1 MPSKYV
7 GEELRELVKSVRDG
21 TFEYKNR
28 DKTEINWAKYD
39 SAQIREM
46 ANYLNNLRDIVD
58 EAGNRI
64 RIRTIPEK
72 RGPGKPETNPADI
85 AKMLLL
91 QTYTESPNRVAEGLL
106 LLFQEKL
113 GISRHFS
120 YKTIER
126 GYDREKVNEILDEV
140 VAITNECVESEEKT
154 CSFDGTGLSASNKE
168 NYADKRQ
175 KQNSK
180 KNQKKSKPS
189 NDDQS
194 DDSFPITNLTSNRG
208 FSYCVMGI
216 GVQYKLI
223 SGISVS
229 PDHSVGETTMF
240 PEAYFQ
246 TLQSYPNLENVLGDG
261 IYASRW
267 ITDLVSKTHLTPY
280 FLPKSNVTFQSKGF
294 TGWYDMLFSLWDDP
308 QRWLEQY
315 HMRSISETVNSMV
328 KCRFGATLRKKL
340 DPRKATETKLKF
352 VAHDIRRI
360 SYIETLYDI
369 KPQWPRNG
377 V

>member
-1 MPSKYV
+1 MPSKHL

-39 SAQIREM
+39 SAQIKEM

-58 EAGNRI
+58 EAYKRI
-64 RIRTIPEK
+64 RSRTIPEK

-106 LLFQEKL
+106 LLFKEKL
-113 GISRHFS
+113 GISQHFS

-126 GYDREKVNEILDEV
+126 GYDREKVNKILDEV
-140 VAITNECVESEEKT
+140 VAISNECVESEEKT

-240 PEAYFQ
+240 PEAYIQ

-294 TGWYDMLFSLWDDP
+294 AGWYDMLFSLWDDP

-340 DPRKATETKLKF
+340 DPRKATETRLKF

-360 SYIETLYDI
+360 GYIETLFDI

>member
-64 RIRTIPEK
+64 RSRTIPEK

>member
-1 MPSKYV
+1 MPPKHV
-7 GEELRELVKSVRDG
+7 GEELRDLVKSFRDG

-39 SAQIREM
+39 SAQIKEM

-58 EAGNRI
+58 EADNRI
-64 RIRTIPEK
+64 RSRTIPEK

-106 LLFQEKL
+106 LLFKEKL
-113 GISRHFS
+113 GISQHFS

-126 GYDREKVNEILDEV
+126 GYDREKVNKILDEV

-189 NDDQS
+189 NDNQS
-194 DDSFPITNLTSNRG
+194 YDSFPITNLTSNMG

-216 GVQYKLI
+216 GVRYKLI

-229 PDHSVGETTMF
+229 PDHSIGETTMF

-246 TLQSYPNLENVLGDG
+246 TLENYPNLENVLGDG

-294 TGWYDMLFSLWDDP
+294 AGWYDMLYSLWDDP

-360 SYIETLYDI
+360 GYIETLYDI